1 MQNRIKELRKE
12 LGLNQ
17 TEFGEKLGAKQA
29 TVAGWEVGRREPSHL
44 VINTICREFNV
55 NEHWLRNGEG
65 PMFRPVKTIDNELTI
80 EIAKLIKSED
90 EFTKHCVLQYL
101 RLSDETKAMFKT
113 FLTSVVEGYKTK
125 NE

>member
-1 MQNRIKELRKE
+1 MNDRIKELRKI
-12 LGLNQ
+12 LDLNQ
-17 TEFGEKLGAKQA
+17 TEFGEKIGAKQT
-29 TVAGWEVGRREPSHL
+29 TVAGWEARGRKPSEAA
-44 VINTICREFNV
+44 IISICREFNV

-65 PMFRPVKTIDNELTI
+65 PMFRPVKTIDNELTV
-80 EIAKLIKSED
+80 EIAKLVKSED

-101 RLSDETKAMFKT
+101 RLSDEAKAMFKT